1 MESFRLFVSL
11 TTIGGVFVRR
21 FSEFEYCSLK
31 RVLDVAYELA
41 GGVTVFQYVTRVVTS
56 QLSKY
61 ASTDVENER
70 KFIPIDIALDLDR
83 AAKRPVVTA
92 KMAELLGYRL
102 EPLESRIAVTE
113 PLSESDALLIMDE
126 ATALW
131 RMTRQAF
138 ADGRI
143 DTLERKQ
150 LRLKLHELIRAAS
163 KITQKL
169 DELEISA

>member
-1 MESFRLFVSL
+1 M
-11 TTIGGVFVRR
+11 RR
-21 FSEFEYCSLK
+21 FSETEYLSLK

-61 ASTDVENER
+61 ASTDAENER
-70 KFIPIDIALDLDR
+70 KFIPVDIAVDLDR
-83 AAKRPVVTA
+83 AAKRPMITG

-102 EPLESRIAVTE
+102 EPLENRISIVG
-113 PLSESDALLIMDE
+113 PLSETDALLIMDE
-126 ATALW
+126 ATVLW
-131 RMTRQAF
+131 RMTRDAF

-143 DTLERKQ
+143 DALERKQ

-163 KITQKL
+163 RIIQKL
-169 DELEISA
+169 DEVEVLA